1 LTLVLIAEIDMV
13 TAEYIAGTLSAA
25 GFETRATDSQTDAM
39 AIYQERRADLVFT
52 NYYLGDGSGTGL
64 LKALARAD
72 PDFLGVMAT
81 GIGSEDIAREAMLS
95 GASDYVVKN
104 GNFYR
109 NLPEMAGRFVAGHR
123 EGLAARRASTGSERL
138 EAQVELAGWLDHNF
152 KNILS
157 AATGFLSLLD
167 FGNEAQSDDKR
178 REYVSDTLEA
188 LGTAM
193 KLLDRLSALG
203 RSGSREG
210 ARQALVAQ
218 VADDAYHS
226 ARDPEKSQPEDRAS
240 LASTADR
247 TEFVNRARLLPP
259 QRVVSDD
266 LFTVLEALFRNS
278 LESLAAVKDGPEISV
293 SAEREGPY
301 LVFEVADNGRGM
313 DDSVLRRV
321 FDPLFSTKGQVGVGV
336 SLAIVKTLVQRHLG
350 EITVK
355 SDPGRGTRF
364 RFTYFVGDDA
374 PASASADRAW

>member
-1 LTLVLIAEIDMV
+1 MTLVLIAEIDMI
-13 TAEYIAGTLSAA
+13 TAQYIAGTLDAA

-52 NYYLGDGSGTGL
+52 NYYLGDGSGVGL
-64 LKALARAD
+64 LKALAKVD

-104 GNFYR
+104 GDFYR
-109 NLPEMAGRFVAGHR
+109 NLPEMAGRFVSQHR
-123 EGLAARRASTGSERL
+123 ESLDARKARTDSERL

-167 FGNEAQSDDKR
+167 FGSERQTDEKR

-188 LGTAM
+188 LRTAM

-203 RSGSREG
+203 HSGSREG

-218 VADDAYHS
+218 VADDAYRS
-226 ARDPEKSQPEDRAS
+226 ARDPEKSQPEDRAA
-240 LASTADR
+240 LASAAAR
-247 TEFVNRARLLPP
+247 TNFINRTRLLPP
-259 QRVVSDD
+259 QRVVFED
-266 LFTVLEALFRNS
+266 LFTVFEALFRNS
-278 LESLAAVKDGPEISV
+278 LESLTAVGEGPEISV

-301 LVFEVADNGRGM
+301 LVVEVADNGRGM
-313 DDSVLRRV
+313 DEKVLRRV

-336 SLAIVKTLVQRHLG
+336 SLTIVKTLVQRHLG

-355 SDPGRGTRF
+355 SDPGRGTLF
-364 RFTYFVGDDA
+364 RFTYFVGEDDLS
-374 PASASADRAW
+374 PSSANAGW